1 MSERVLIIGGG
12 LGGLFSGAIL
22 AKEGMEVTVLE
33 KNVSIGG
40 GLQSFTRF
48 GEVFDTGMHVLGG
61 LQEGGN
67 IRRLCQYLGIWDKV
81 HVRAVPTE
89 CSERIFFAEDGR
101 SYEIASGREGFVA
114 SLARHFPVQ
123 RDCLVRY
130 VEALYRIVDEMDL
143 FHLRPSADNLPKHS
157 EEFGMPADAFI
168 AKYIS
173 DRRLRQVVAYVNSL
187 YGGRADETPAFVHA
201 AISVLHINGTY
212 RFAGGSHLFAETL
225 ADVIRN
231 HGGSRTATNIT
242 GSSVNTLYQ
251 NLRNGSP
258 QIVWATYNMNTPRT
272 VNSWYINSTGKYFSY
287 PRGTHVMVLR
297 GYDANYVYFM
307 DPYGGSYKTFSRS
320 AFNSKYQLLG
330 QQAILVK

>member
-81 HVRAVPTE
+81 HVRAVPSE

-114 SLARHFPVQ
+114 SLVRYFPDQ
-123 RDCLVRY
+123 RDRLVRY

-143 FHLRPSADNLPKHS
+143 FHLRPSADNIPKHS

-225 ADVIRN
+225 ADVIKD
-231 HGGSRTATNIT
+231 
-242 GSSVNTLYQ
+242 
-251 NLRNGSP
+251 NG
-258 QIVWATYNMNTPRT
+258 PR
-272 VNSWYINSTGKYFSY
+272 
-287 PRGTHVMVLR
+287 
-297 GYDANYVYFM
+297 AEE
-307 DPYGGSYKTFSRS
+307 
-320 AFNSKYQLLG
+320 
-330 QQAILVK
+330 